1 MKTYPISLIGLE
13 RRHTVVVG
21 GGNIAARKVETLLEA
36 DARVTVISPTLV
48 PALKALAEARQ
59 IRIISRPYQNGGL
72 SSAFL
77 VIAATDDPNVNQM
90 VWQEAEQCGCL
101 LNVVD
106 EPSLCHFISPATIRR
121 GDITISVSTGGTS
134 PALARRLREQL
145 ETLIGPEYGELA
157 SLLAELRPELQSR
170 YANDSERQQAA
181 FRLVDS
187 DLARIIK
194 LKGLEEARVRAWK
207 LLTEG
212 SE

>member
-48 PALKALAEARQ
+48 PALKALAEAGQ
-59 IRIISRPYQNGGL
+59 IRVISRPYQNGDL

-170 YANDSERQQAA
+170 YTDDSERQQAA

-194 LKGLEEARVRAWK
+194 QKGLEDARVKAWE